1 MKSFLLDI
9 SLTKKFSILFTTLI
23 LISFVVCIYTTVQ
36 LQHEKARSG
45 TINVAGLQRAL
56 SESIAKYTLVYASTE
71 GEKQQEIKTTLN
83 ELIVQYDQTF
93 VDLKNGNREEN
104 IEALP
109 TKALESFSQL
119 EDAWELFKEK
129 VIAFINGDATA
140 AQYIVEQSD
149 ELFSLAD
156 NSTKIIEQTATAD
169 LFKIMLV
176 SLIGGILSV
185 TICIVGYLAI
195 RYQIAGPIIK
205 MADKVSVLAQGHLNT
220 SIPIVSNDQIGV
232 LGGKLNQLIQTLQK
246 MTTCL
251 NRSSNEVF
259 SVAKNLNA
267 LYQDVLDGS
276 KEISCSFTEISKGS
290 LDQAKTI
297 EDIHLLMKQLS
308 ETIDKVTN
316 SNTLISDQNQNVQM
330 VVQNGSR
337 QMDVL
342 KNSSEVTKSH
352 ISRIEKS
359 IASLTER
366 IHEISSIV
374 DTINSISDQTNLLAL
389 NASIEAS
396 RAGEVG
402 RGFAVVAGEVKDL
415 AEETNIATQDI
426 AKKIASIR
434 TEMEKT
440 VKTVIETEE
449 VSEKQTISFQ
459 ETERVFGDIQSAIQ
473 KMTDGISQI
482 SVHVDDLHE
491 KREKV
496 VSSMATVSEVAD
508 EVAASSLDITKS
520 VETRDASLANVAKEA
535 QYLEKLANENVETL
549 SFFKMK

>member
-119 EDAWELFKEK
+119 EDAWKLFKEK

-195 RYQIAGPIIK
+195 RYQIARPIIK

-232 LGGKLNQLIQTLQK
+232 LGGKLNQFIQTLQK

>member
-1 MKSFLLDI
+1 MKC
-9 SLTKKFSILFTTLI
+9 SLW
-23 LISFVVCIYTTVQ
+23 Q
-36 LQHEKARSG
+36 
-45 TINVAGLQRAL
+45 
-56 SESIAKYTLVYASTE
+56 
-71 GEKQQEIKTTLN
+71 
-83 ELIVQYDQTF
+83 
-93 VDLKNGNREEN
+93 
-104 IEALP
+104 
-109 TKALESFSQL
+109 
-119 EDAWELFKEK
+119 
-129 VIAFINGDATA
+129 
-140 AQYIVEQSD
+140 
-149 ELFSLAD
+149 
-156 NSTKIIEQTATAD
+156 
-169 LFKIMLV
+169 
-176 SLIGGILSV
+176 
-185 TICIVGYLAI
+185 
-195 RYQIAGPIIK
+195 
-205 MADKVSVLAQGHLNT
+205 
-220 SIPIVSNDQIGV
+220 
-232 LGGKLNQLIQTLQK
+232 
-246 MTTCL
+246 
-251 NRSSNEVF
+251 
-259 SVAKNLNA
+259 KNLNA

-308 ETIDKVTN
+308 ETID

-449 VSEKQTISFQ
+449 VSEKQTLSFQ

>member
-449 VSEKQTISFQ
+449 VSEKQTLSFQ

>member
-119 EDAWELFKEK
+119 EDAWKLFKEK

-276 KEISCSFTEISKGS
+276 KEISYSFTEISKGS

-520 VETRDASLANVAKEA
+520 VETRDASLVNVAKEA

>member
-119 EDAWELFKEK
+119 EDAWKLFKEK

-449 VSEKQTISFQ
+449 VSEKQTLSFQ

-473 KMTDGISQI
+473 KMTDGI
-482 SVHVDDLHE
+482 
-491 KREKV
+491 
-496 VSSMATVSEVAD
+496 
-508 EVAASSLDITKS
+508 
-520 VETRDASLANVAKEA
+520 
-535 QYLEKLANENVETL
+535 
-549 SFFKMK
+549 

>member
-119 EDAWELFKEK
+119 EDAWKLFKEK

-297 EDIHLLMKQLS
+297 EDIHLLMNKLS

-449 VSEKQTISFQ
+449 VSEKQTLSFQ

>member
-119 EDAWELFKEK
+119 EDAWKLFKEK

-496 VSSMATVSEVAD
+496 VSSMATVSAVAD